1 MTWIL
6 SSYRSGLYICTGY
19 NPTLKHV
26 GMRTINTAT
35 YAPKEFRPV
44 SSISDNIYGTI
55 KNIAEIEIHTKIRY
69 KDIVVRF
76 VMWPSGSDGSEA
88 VYSTSPA
95 YNPPEERA
103 MQWLVQKY
111 GDKNY
116 KDLLRCDG
124 WEQHST
130 EEYRKVVSIRD
141 LIFDSIPATE
151 YFSI

>member
-19 NPTLKHV
+19 NPELKHV

-35 YAPKEFRPV
+35 YAPQEFRPL
-44 SSISDNIYGTI
+44 SSISNIIYGTI
-55 KNIAEIEIHTKIRY
+55 KNIDEIKIHTKIRY

-76 VMWPSGSDGSEA
+76 ARWPSGSDGSDA

-95 YNPPEERA
+95 YSPPEEKA
-103 MQWLVQKY
+103 MQGFIQKY
-111 GDKNY
+111 GNKSY

-130 EEYRKVVSIRD
+130 IEYRKIISIRD
-141 LIFDSIPATE
+141 LEFESVPATE
-151 YFSI
+151 YFAV